1 MKNKENSFFSNLL
14 LVVIILISC
23 FALSCLLVW
32 PLWKISISF
41 KSAYTI
47 ISLSIL
53 TLYIGWII
61 FKTVK
66 KQSLKSIIKFIINF
80 MIIAGGLIL
89 LIFFVISEKRLAAL
103 IVLFITIALI
113 VASHFIWKK
122 INEEK

>member
-32 PLWKISISF
+32 PLWKISTLF

-80 MIIAGGLIL
+80 LIIAGGLIL